1 MTESATT
8 LTTNHN
14 PAWDEQFAAIKARHP
29 NVRDAILVALH
40 IVSQNPDIE
49 LADAK
54 AQAALHGV
62 RITAASVKVKLWNG
76 CHSSGSDVIWFQSM
90 KSGMPGVVWILVLTG
105 SDASS
110 FRNIA
115 MQ

>member
-1 MTESATT
+1 MDPFTS
-8 LTTNHN
+8 
-14 PAWDEQFAAIKARHP
+14 
-29 NVRDAILVALH
+29 LVAAH
-40 IVSQNPDIE
+40 EQRAGPGGDGREGAGTPPVV
-49 LADAK
+49 
-54 AQAALHGV
+54 AA
-62 RITAASVKVKLWNG
+62 RITAASVKAKLWNG
-76 CHSSGSDVIWFQSM
+76 CHNSGSDVIWFQSM